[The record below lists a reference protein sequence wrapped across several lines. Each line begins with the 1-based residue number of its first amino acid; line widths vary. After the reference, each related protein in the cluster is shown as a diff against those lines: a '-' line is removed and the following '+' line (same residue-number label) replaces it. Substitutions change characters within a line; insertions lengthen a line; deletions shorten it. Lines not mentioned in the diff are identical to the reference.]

1 MTNTAR
7 YSNHKRAAIAKNSN
21 KLGQPDVALALII
34 SSLDD
39 DKAIDAKVINM
50 AGKSSIADF
59 MVIASGASQRQI
71 KAMADNLIKKLKSA
85 KLSKLSVEGRAQSDW
100 VLIDAGDIIVHLFKP
115 EVRKFYNLEK
125 MWKFD
130 SRENADSTVYG

>member
-7 YSNHKRAAIAKNSN
+7 YSNHKRSAIAKNSN

-71 KAMADNLIKKLKSA
+71 KAMADHLIKKLKSA